1 MKTVKRIVVVLIII
15 PVALVAG
22 FYFFSNGNKPQYS
35 GNLSLKDLQMPV
47 EIYFDGIG
55 VPHIYAQNEEDAYLA
70 LGYVH
75 AQDRLW
81 QMELVRRIG
90 AGRLSEI
97 FGKDMIE
104 ADKLF
109 LGLGIDE
116 AAQES
121 VAKIDTTSKAFVLTK
136 AYLNGINQFMDFG
149 KTPIEFRILGIEK
162 EHYTPKDIYNV
173 FGYMSFGFAQAHKTD
188 LFLTQLQHKLGDAYL
203 QDLDI
208 TINPKT
214 TLIQNYTKN
223 NERLF
228 ASDLSNSINK
238 IMENLPSPPLMGSNS
253 WVIGAK
259 KTKNNKVIF
268 ANDPHIGFAQPSVWY
283 QAHLVTPNSEMY
295 GFHLALNPFPLL
307 GHNHNYAYG
316 LTMLQNDDTDFYTE
330 DPDQNFKVRK
340 ETIKVKDSDPVEF
353 EVKIGKNG
361 PVMNGLLKGI
371 DSTRIVTMD
380 WIYTKINN
388 DLLNVSYAISHANSL
403 KDFRQGVS
411 KIHAPGLNV
420 MYGDA
425 DNNIAWFG
433 AAQLYHQEENSKL
446 VFEGSALNSEQKE
459 LFAFDQNPQAVNP
472 PWGYVYSANNQP
484 NKVGDYLYPGYYLP
498 EDRAK
503 RIVDMLEP
511 KSDFTKEDAQK
522 MILDVQSS
530 VVPGLIKIIS
540 ENMTKVN
547 FTDQKKEALKVL
559 LEWDGSYKRKSPGPT
574 IYNRFLYNFL
584 EMTFA
589 DEMGKESF
597 DHFLTTHLFKRQ
609 IAKQIKQRNSIWWD
623 NISTKNIKENRDEIF
638 TNAFHKSIEQLNEQ
652 FGEEIEDWTWEK
664 ALSVNHKHVFDKVS
678 FLRDYFNVGPF
689 KTEGGNE
696 VINNHIFSLN
706 DRGVY
711 EVYGGP
717 SSRRIIDFS
726 DVEHSLGV
734 IPTGQ
739 SGNVFSKHYKNQAEN
754 YLNGEF
760 YTMKL
765 NREEIQR
772 TKDKLILNP
781 LKN

>member
-316 LTMLQNDDTDFYTE
+316 LTMLQNDDTDLYTE

-446 VFEGSALNSEQKE
+446 VFEGTALYSEQKE

-484 NKVGDYLYPGYYLP
+484 NKIGDYLYPGYYLP

-530 VVPGLIKIIS
+530 VVPGLIRIIS

-547 FTDQKKEALKVL
+547 FTNQEKEALKVL